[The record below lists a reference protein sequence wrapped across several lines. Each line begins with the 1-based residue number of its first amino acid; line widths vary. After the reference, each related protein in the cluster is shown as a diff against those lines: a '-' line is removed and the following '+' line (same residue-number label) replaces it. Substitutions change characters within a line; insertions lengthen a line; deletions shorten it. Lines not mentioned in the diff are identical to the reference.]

1 MWSTHIDVECC
12 CKNWSQYKKAS
23 LNPSDP
29 HWVLSGS
36 LAFSPKNL
44 PSLRRALLNKVF
56 PTKKDYQA
64 TLTQGL
70 RVWTKRKGLPSRPN
84 NHISDL
90 VHHLWQQHTNHLTH
104 HITKSTFDGAIFHWE
119 DKHAS
124 SLRIFYPCLYFKA
137 TETTFMNTSIF
148 ETVSQD
154 PQTLVTS
161 LVSSLQTSYGRSYPW
176 AIGNRTSTPIR
187 IYILA
192 KKKKAYQSGRPI
204 ISFVDSPFRPMLN
217 IPGRIIFHLFHWPAP
232 AILHREMFI
241 QTPKDPPRS
250 SSQWRSQPV
259 QPGLGRFLH

>member
-1 MWSTHIDVECC
+1 MPRFWINSATINRLSRCGLPISMSSAVARIGLSTRRHPSIRVTLTGYYQDL
-12 CKNWSQYKKAS
+12 S
-23 LNPSDP
+23 L
-29 HWVLSGS
+29 

-137 TETTFMNTSIF
+137 IETTFMNTSIF
-148 ETVSQD
+148 ETVNQD

-161 LVSSLQTSYGRSYPW
+161 LVSSLQTS
-176 AIGNRTSTPIR
+176 
-187 IYILA
+187 
-192 KKKKAYQSGRPI
+192 
-204 ISFVDSPFRPMLN
+204 
-217 IPGRIIFHLFHWPAP
+217 
-232 AILHREMFI
+232 
-241 QTPKDPPRS
+241 
-250 SSQWRSQPV
+250 
-259 QPGLGRFLH
+259 